1 MQRAIAVLVVFSMA
15 VFVAP
20 AGAEPETAGEG
31 SVATSGESTEVPI
44 PSLAEQLRL
53 QWSLIDL
60 RPAPESKGYV
70 ETRDDTLEHLSLREA
85 VHAAIENNPAIASE
99 RLRPAFARAD
109 VDRANGAFDP
119 TFEATADY
127 DRRVEPTS
135 SALAGAQIL
144 REEET
149 VFGASLKKLLRT
161 GTTFT
166 VAGRSDELDSNSNFL
181 GLRPQY
187 KPTVDVTLNQP
198 LLKDFGV
205 DLTILLVRS
214 AEATSS
220 AAYYEYQSQAASLV
234 RRVVEDYWSIVR
246 AKEDLRA
253 EQDGLALARELVK
266 ENQARVRAG
275 SLPPVAVKE
284 AEADAA
290 SRDERVIGAE
300 NTVSVAKDRLR
311 LLVQKNPEGAFLPR
325 PIEPSDTPEIRDVE
339 PNEEEILANAIAGR
353 PELQRARYENENRKI
368 LARVKRNNLLP
379 GLDLEGRYGLN
390 GLSGHAEPQ
399 FDFTTGETRFT
410 RFKGDYGEAWQRL
423 KSNDFN
429 SYGAGIRL
437 SVPLGN
443 DTAKAE
449 YTQSEIEVRRGEL
462 DYRALLADVT
472 LEVRRAISDVRTNS
486 KRITASRLAREL
498 AQENLAQQKKR
509 YDVGLSTTKDLLDFQ
524 SRVTA
529 ARAAETQ
536 ALIDYNVSLAAL
548 RQAEGTLLTQFDVVL
563 DALPPSPTP
572 VWARF

>member
-1 MQRAIAVLVVFSMA
+1 MQRAIAVLVVS
-15 VFVAP
+15 FVVAFGAP
-20 AGAEPETAGEG
+20 VGAEPETAGAG
-31 SVATSGESTEVPI
+31 SVATSDSAVTI
-44 PSLAEQLRL
+44 PTFAEQLRL

-60 RPAPESKGYV
+60 QPVPESRRYV
-70 ETRDDTLEHLSLREA
+70 ETRDDTLKHLSLRDA
-85 VHAAIENNPAIASE
+85 VHAAIESNPAIASQ
-99 RLRPAFARAD
+99 RLGPVFARAD

-119 TFEATADY
+119 TFEATADW
-127 DRRVEPTS
+127 DRHVEPTS
-135 SALAGAQIL
+135 SVLSGAQIL

-161 GTTFT
+161 GTTLT
-166 VAGRSDELDSNSNFL
+166 VAARSDELDSNSNFL

-187 KPTVDVTLNQP
+187 KPAVDVTLAQP
-198 LLKDFGV
+198 LLKNFGV

-214 AEATSS
+214 AEATSN
-220 AAYYEYQSQAASLV
+220 AAYYEYQSQTVSLV
-234 RRVVEDYWSIVR
+234 RQVVEAYWSIVR
-246 AKEDLRA
+246 AKENLRS
-253 EQDGLALARELVK
+253 EQDGLTLARELVK

-290 SRDERVIGAE
+290 SREERVIAAE
-300 NTVSVAKDRLR
+300 NDVAVAKDRLR
-311 LLVQKNPEGAFLPR
+311 LLVQKNPQGAFLPR
-325 PIEPSDTPEIRDVE
+325 PIEPSDTPEVRDVE
-339 PNEEEILANAIAGR
+339 PNEVEILGNAITGR
-353 PELQRARYENENRKI
+353 PELQRARYDIENRKI

-379 GLDLEGRYGLN
+379 GLDVEGRYGLN
-390 GLSGHAEPQ
+390 GLSGHAVPQ
-399 FDFTTGETRFT
+399 FDFQSGETRFT
-410 RFKGDYGEAWQRL
+410 RFSGDYGEAWQRL

-429 SYGAGIRL
+429 SYGAGVRL
-437 SVPLGN
+437 SVPIGN

-449 YTQSEIEVRRGEL
+449 YTQSEIDVRRGEL
-462 DYRALLADVT
+462 DYRELLAEIT
-472 LEVRRAISDVRTNS
+472 FEVRRAISDVRTNS

-498 AQENLAQQKKR
+498 AQENLSQQKKR

-563 DALPPSPTP
+563 DTLPPSPKST
-572 VWARF
+572 WARF